1 MSCNYRRVKINP
13 TQDMVMTYK
22 DEYIASTQH
31 PDEFWLEQA
40 QKLAWFQPPQKGCQP
55 TDNGY
60 FDWFRGGQLNTSY
73 LALDHHVKN
82 GRGDKTALIY
92 DSPVTQ
98 TTQHFTYKE
107 LLNRVAEFAG
117 GLSRL
122 GVTKGE
128 RVIIY
133 MPMIPQAVIAM
144 LACARLG
151 AVHSVV
157 FGGFAAN
164 ELAVRIDDA
173 KPIVIVTASCGIEGN
188 KVLPYKPL
196 VDEAISLAEHKPQA
210 CVLFQRAQ
218 LIAELNEATDHDWL
232 SLVEASVPASPV
244 PVDATDPL
252 YVLYT
257 SGTTGKPK
265 GVVRDNGGHAAALHY
280 SMGAIYGISEDDIF
294 LGCIG
299 CWLGG
304 RSFIYCLWPAHK
316 RRNDGTVRRKAHW
329 HS

>member
-1 MSCNYRRVKINP
+1 
-13 TQDMVMTYK
+13 MTYK

-122 GVTKGE
+122 GVTKGD

-173 KPIVIVTASCGIEGN
+173 KPVVIVTASCGIEGN

-210 CVLFQRAQ
+210 CVLYQRPQ

-232 SLVEASVPASPV
+232 SLWLKLACQLLLLPSMQLTRFMFFILQVQPVNPRGSFEIMAGTRLLFIIQWARFTVLVRTIFFGLHRMLVGWSVIHI
-244 PVDATDPL
+244 L
-252 YVLYT
+252 
-257 SGTTGKPK
+257 
-265 GVVRDNGGHAAALHY
+265 
-280 SMGAIYGISEDDIF
+280 SMA
-294 LGCIG
+294 
-299 CWLGG
+299 
-304 RSFIYCLWPAHK
+304 RS
-316 RRNDGTVRRKAHW
+316 
-329 HS
+329 